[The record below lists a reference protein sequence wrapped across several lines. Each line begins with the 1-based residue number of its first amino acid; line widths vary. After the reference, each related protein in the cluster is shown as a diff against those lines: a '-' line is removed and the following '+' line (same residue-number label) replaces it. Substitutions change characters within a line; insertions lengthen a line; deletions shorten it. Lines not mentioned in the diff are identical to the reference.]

1 MHIAVIGLGEAGS
14 RYATALAA
22 AGHETTGFDPGPAAT
37 PGGVRRVA
45 DLADAVRDAEMVLLL
60 TPASWSVRLAT
71 QARPALAPG
80 TCWADLT
87 AGSPAAMTAAAEAL
101 ADAPVSFADVAILG
115 TVPLTGART
124 AVAAS
129 GPGGP
134 AVTRVLRG
142 LGAPVELLPFPA
154 GAAAARK
161 LLRSVLMKP
170 LALVICEAVEAARA
184 AGCEEWM
191 REQITDQLGAD
202 GPVMIDRFLTGTRQH
217 AERRAAEMRA
227 TVGYL
232 DSLGV
237 PSEMS
242 SASAQAL
249 LRLTRRNPAVPH
261 SADAAS
267 PRTSESSG
275 TDACDQQ

>member
-1 MHIAVIGLGEAGS
+1 MIGLGEAGS

-22 AGHETTGFDPGPAAT
+22 AGHEVTGFDPGPAAT
-37 PGGVRRVA
+37 PSGVHRAA
-45 DLADAVRDAEMVLLL
+45 DLADAVRDAEQVLLL
-60 TPASWSVRLAT
+60 TPASLSVRLAT

-87 AGSPAAMTAAAEAL
+87 AASPAAMTEAAETF
-101 ADAPVSFADVAILG
+101 ADVPVLFADVAILG

-124 AVAAS
+124 AAVAS

-134 AVTRVLRG
+134 AVARVLRG
-142 LGAPVELLPFPA
+142 LGAPVELLTSPA

-191 REQITDQLGAD
+191 REQITGQLGAE
-202 GPVMIDRFLTGTRQH
+202 GPAMIDRFLTGTPQH
-217 AERRAAEMRA
+217 AERRSAEMRA

-242 SASAQAL
+242 SASEQAL
-249 LRLTRRNPAVPH
+249 QRLIRTRQAVPL
-261 SADAAS
+261 SVDAAS
-267 PRTSESSG
+267 TRVSESSG
-275 TDACDQQ
+275 ADTRDQ

>member
-1 MHIAVIGLGEAGS
+1 MMHIAVVGLGEAGS

-22 AGHETTGFDPGPAAT
+22 AGHETTGFDPGSVAT
-37 PGGVRRVA
+37 PDGVHRAA
-45 DLADAVRDAEMVLLL
+45 DLAAAVRDAELVLLL
-60 TPASWSVRLAT
+60 TSASMSVRLAA

-87 AGSPAAMTAAAEAL
+87 AASPATMAEAAEVF
-101 ADAPVSFADVAILG
+101 ADAPVPFADVAILG

-124 AVAAS
+124 AVVAS

-134 AVTRVLRG
+134 AVAGVLQG
-142 LGAPVELLPFPA
+142 LGAPVELLTSPP
-154 GAAAARK
+154 GAAAVRK

-202 GPVMIDRFLTGTRQH
+202 GPVMIDRFLTGTWQH
-217 AERRAAEMRA
+217 AERRSAEMRA
-227 TVGYL
+227 TVGHL

-242 SASAQAL
+242 SAAEQAL
-249 LRLTRRNPAVPH
+249 LRLVRMRSSASCEPA
-261 SADAAS
+261 SRS
-267 PRTSESSG
+267 
-275 TDACDQQ
+275 